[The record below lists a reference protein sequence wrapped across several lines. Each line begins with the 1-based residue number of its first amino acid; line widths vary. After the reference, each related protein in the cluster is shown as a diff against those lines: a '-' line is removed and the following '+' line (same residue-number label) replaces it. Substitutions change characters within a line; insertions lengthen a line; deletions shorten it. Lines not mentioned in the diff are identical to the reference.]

1 MLQTQFRKQIS
12 NMSKKRIELKPN
24 VTNTVTI
31 IFQCKS
37 IDRLEGSRVS
47 NTLHVMT
54 GKARD
59 NFKCMSVGR
68 FTKIGTNNQ
77 IWRLDLGQY
86 GFKPYEN
93 EITNTHTHSCQTS
106 SIVHQSVG
114 KMFVNRI
121 SSEWF
126 FFEQNANLD
135 DFLLFIHF
143 CAANYCC
150 QIELSQS
157 FITNFWQIIH

>member
-1 MLQTQFRKQIS
+1 MLKLILRFFMFDRKSCSKHNSANKFQTCQ
-12 NMSKKRIELKPN
+12 KKRIELKQN

-77 IWRLDLGQY
+77 I
-86 GFKPYEN
+86 
-93 EITNTHTHSCQTS
+93 
-106 SIVHQSVG
+106 
-114 KMFVNRI
+114 
-121 SSEWF
+121 
-126 FFEQNANLD
+126 
-135 DFLLFIHF
+135 
-143 CAANYCC
+143 
-150 QIELSQS
+150 
-157 FITNFWQIIH
+157 